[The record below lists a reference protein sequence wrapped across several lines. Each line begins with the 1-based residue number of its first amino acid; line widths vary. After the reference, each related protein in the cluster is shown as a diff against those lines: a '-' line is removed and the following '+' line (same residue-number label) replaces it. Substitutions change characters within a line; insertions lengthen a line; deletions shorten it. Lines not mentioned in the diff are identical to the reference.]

1 MKIAAQNGPR
11 HVKTRSGLEVYSSWL
26 ARPERTMTDPR
37 TRLEPTFK
45 LDPAPVALGDTA
57 PPL

>member
-1 MKIAAQNGPR
+1 MKIAAHDGRR
-11 HVKTRSGLEVYSSWL
+11 HVKFRSGLDVYSSWL

-37 TRLEPTFK
+37 TRLEPDFK
-45 LDPAPVALGDTA
+45 LEPPPVWVGDAA